1 MSALARYRAPNI
13 SVLDFGIIA
22 PGRDGAS
29 VLRDTF
35 EFAVAAERLGY
46 NTFWVAEHH
55 EAHFAWG
62 APAIVMAA
70 LGQRTTRIR
79 IGSAAILLP
88 LYNPLQV
95 AETFR
100 TLAALY
106 PARIDLGVCAGVPE
120 DKVALAALSDL
131 DLCASSDS
139 FVRKLPALEAFLHG
153 RFEAGH
159 RFAFGAT
166 PQHAMAPALWVM
178 GSSERAARR
187 AGANRAHFA
196 YSLFHRGSS
205 QEPSVAQAFREA
217 CHARGDG
224 FQGRVQ
230 IAATCICAET
240 EVAAQAQRRRVEHWL
255 QNDLR
260 VLISGT
266 KQQCHE
272 QIVALVD
279 RFDAD
284 DVTLFHLWHEQEP
297 RLAAL
302 RAIADAF
309 KLATHAPEGDYNHA
323 P

>member
-1 MSALARYRAPNI
+1 MSILAPSRAPSV

-29 VLRDTF
+29 VLRDSL
-35 EFAVAAERLGY
+35 ELADAAERLGY

-55 EAHFAWG
+55 EVHFAWG

-79 IGSAAILLP
+79 IGSAAVLLP

-106 PARIDLGVCAGVPE
+106 PSRIYLGVCAGVPE
-120 DKVALAALSDL
+120 DAIALAALSDS
-131 DLCASSDS
+131 DFCAQPDS
-139 FVRKLPALEAFLHG
+139 FAQKLPALEAFLHG

-196 YSLFHRGSS
+196 YSLFHRGSA
-205 QEPSVAQAFREA
+205 QEPSVARAFREA
-217 CHARGDG
+217 CSARGDG
-224 FQGRVQ
+224 FEGRVQ

-240 EVAAQAQRRRVEHWL
+240 EIAAQAQRKRVEHWL
-255 QNDLR
+255 QNDLK
-260 VLISGT
+260 VVISGT

-272 QIVALVD
+272 QIVDLVD

-284 DVTLFHLWHEQEP
+284 DVTLFHLWHEQAP

-302 RAIADAF
+302 GAIADAF
-309 KLATHAPEGDYNHA
+309 KLNTYAPARDNNHA